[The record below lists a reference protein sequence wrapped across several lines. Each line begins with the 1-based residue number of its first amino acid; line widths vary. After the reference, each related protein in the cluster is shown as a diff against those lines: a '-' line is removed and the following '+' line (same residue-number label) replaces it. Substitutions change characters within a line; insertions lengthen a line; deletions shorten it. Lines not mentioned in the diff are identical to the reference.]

1 MIDVTII
8 IITYK
13 SENIIYNFLNK
24 IPSNLKTIIIENSQN
39 NNLKKNIEEKY
50 KNITVHLKEN
60 NGISSSLNFA
70 VKLVTTKYFL
80 QISPDI
86 DFNYSSLNL
95 FIDFANKKNDNFA
108 ALGPRFLE
116 VDESSHKQ
124 IKENL
129 EFGEID
135 SIHGSCMFINKK
147 NFIKMKGFDENFF
160 LYYEETDYCK
170 RSRKKNLN
178 SYQLN
183 KISIK
188 QNGRSVSLKS
198 EDEKEK
204 LEKLL
209 TWHFIWS
216 KYYYYNKNYG
226 NLFSVIYFQPIL
238 IRSLIKIT
246 YFYFRKNKKKFE
258 KYKYR
263 INGLF
268 SSIIKKKSY
277 LRIDKIP

>member
-1 MIDVTII
+1 MIDFKII

-268 SSIIKKKSY
+268 SSIIKKKSF